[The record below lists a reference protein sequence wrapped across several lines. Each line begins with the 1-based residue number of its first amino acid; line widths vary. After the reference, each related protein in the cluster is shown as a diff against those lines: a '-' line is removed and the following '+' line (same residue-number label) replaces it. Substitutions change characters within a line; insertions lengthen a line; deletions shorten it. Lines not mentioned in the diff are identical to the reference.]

1 MRNVQASHARAQL
14 LKLLDQ
20 VEAGESLT
28 ISRRGRIVAQL
39 VPAKPEPPKPPKKG
53 AAPQAPRPERR
64 GNPRRRQC
72 RARADGLKPATIPSR
87 DFGPRRRHTGRA

>member
-28 ISRRGRIVAQL
+28 ISRRGRVVAQL
-39 VPAKPEPPKPPKKG
+39 VPARPEPPKQPKKV
-53 AAPQAPRPERR
+53 PRRKRR
-64 GNPRRRQC
+64 GMSEEEILAAANAV
-72 RARADGLKPATIPSR
+72 RARMG
-87 DFGPRRRHTGRA
+87 

>member
-39 VPAKPEPPKPPKKG
+39 VPAKPEPPKPPKRV
-53 AAPQAPRPERR
+53 PRRKRR
-64 GNPRRRQC
+64 GLSEEEILAAANAV
-72 RARADGLKPATIPSR
+72 RARIG
-87 DFGPRRRHTGRA
+87 